1 MKTPASPKTHIEPTE
16 NMVFLTTPNAM
27 GRSVAVKLPVTF
39 QKTNEANGFV
49 HISYAT
55 ANVKNNLL
63 KATLLAGVV
72 ACSALA
78 ASANASLASLNAV
91 SALSQVQSLSLANS
105 SSLQMASTMEQL
117 STGLAVQD
125 SASGTLSL
133 QQNTTQNRLSTG
145 LKIQSASD
153 NPSGLQTA
161 VNQNQ
166 LLIGIRVQDSGNQV
180 LSLLQGSVNQL
191 STGLKIQS
199 ASDNPAGLLQV
210 ANQSQLST
218 GLRVQDSGNQVLSL
232 LQGGSV
238 NQLSTGQKIQSA
250 SDNAS
255 SLQQNTTQSRLSTG
269 LKIQS
274 ASDDAAGLQLA
285 NQSMESAAAFRQSML
300 PSLTKFIQAAL
311 PQPQSTINSLVEI
324 DPNKLVLATST
335 AVQACLLSKGAPD
348 QSIGLSVATAD
359 NTLQNLWNEV
369 AASSSKLL
377 MSGDMVNL
385 GTFKQG
391 TKLDFFLLAN
401 SQSAAFANSDA
412 ASINPDGFRQQMMAF
427 TTKIFA
433 VPQLNSPY
441 VFLSFENLWGGG
453 NQEANDTI
461 IAFNVGAATV
471 KSLLATPEPAMWL
484 TLGSFLVVA
493 VWAKRR
499 MNQASSISA

>member
-1 MKTPASPKTHIEPTE
+1 MG
-16 NMVFLTTPNAM
+16 FLTTPNAV

-39 QKTNEANGFV
+39 QETNETDGIV
-49 HISYAT
+49 HISYDT
-55 ANVKNNLL
+55 ANVKTNRL
-63 KATLLAGVV
+63 KATLIARVM
-72 ACSALA
+72 AYFILA
-78 ASANASLASLNAV
+78 ASANASLASVNAA
-91 SALSQVQSLSLANS
+91 SELSQVQSLSLANS

-117 STGLAVQD
+117 STGLTVQD
-125 SASGTLSL
+125 SANGTLSL

-153 NPSGLQTA
+153 NPSGLQPA
-161 VNQNQ
+161 ANQNH
-166 LLIGIRVQDSGNQV
+166 LLIGIRVQDSGNQEV
-180 LSLLQGSVNQL
+180 LSLLQGGSVNQL
-191 STGLKIQS
+191 STGQKIQS

-210 ANQSQLST
+210 ANQNQLST
-218 GLRVQDSGNQVLSL
+218 GLRVQDSGNQEVLSL

-285 NQSMESAAAFRQSML
+285 NQSMESAAAFRQSVL

-311 PQPQSTINSLVEI
+311 PQPQSTISSLVEI

-335 AVQACLLSKGAPD
+335 AVQACLLSKGAPN
-348 QSIGLSVATAD
+348 QSIGLSAGTSD
-359 NTLQNLWNEV
+359 NNPQNMWNAV

-377 MSGDMVNL
+377 LPGDLVNL
-385 GTFKQG
+385 GTYKQG

-401 SQSAAFANSDA
+401 SQSAAFANSEA
-412 ASINPDGFRQQMMAF
+412 ASINPDGFRQHLMAA

-453 NQEANDTI
+453 NQEANNTI

-471 KSLLATPEPAMWL
+471 KSLLATPEPATWL
-484 TLGSFLVVA
+484 TLGSFLAVA

-499 MNQASSISA
+499 MNQASLVSA